1 MKKVDRLMAIVL
13 KLKKQN
19 KVTAT
24 ELANFFEVT
33 PRTIYRDIQALSE
46 MGIPVIALP
55 GNEGGYSIADH
66 YFIPPIMFTKEEVFS
81 LLLSEQIVNQVE
93 IPGHQRSINTA
104 YLKIINVLDD
114 ETAFKYQNLHK
125 RIVFNIKEQKPSAID
140 QQPFQLVTTSIEQN
154 KKLILTYFHPKKQ
167 ELTERKVHPY
177 GLIYEDGLW
186 YIIAYCELR
195 KEERMFAVNRIK
207 YIKLV
212 EEENFFLPQDFEI
225 EKHSSQA
232 IYNGHG
238 DTQVLLKVSKSLFYI
253 IKDYHQMISSEIV
266 EENDDFY
273 IVALQTNAPKN
284 YLSFALRFVDGVEIM
299 KPHSLR
305 NEMKELLST
314 TIKKYQS

>member
-1 MKKVDRLMAIVL
+1 MSKIDRLMAIVL
-13 KLKKQN
+13 QLKKQN

-55 GNEGGYSIADH
+55 GNEGGYLIADH

-81 LLLSEQIVNQVE
+81 LLLSEQIINQVE

-104 YLKIINVLDD
+104 FLKIKNVLDD
-114 ETAFKYQNLHK
+114 DTTSTFQHLHK

-207 YIKLV
+207 YIKVL
-212 EEENFFLPQDFEI
+212 EEDFSLPQEFKI

-232 IYNGHG
+232 LYNGDG
-238 DTQVLLKVSKSLFYI
+238 ETQVILKVSKSLFYI
-253 IKDYHQMISSEIV
+253 IKDYNQMISSEIV
-266 EENDDFY
+266 EKNDEFY
-273 IVALQTNAPKN
+273 IVALQTIAPKN
-284 YLSFALRFVDGVEIM
+284 YLSFALRFVDGVEII
-299 KPHSLR
+299 KPLSLR